1 MPEHKPIT
9 TEEIATIT
17 ARDSFKLEQAR
28 KKLGVTQTFLAA
40 CINMPPSSYNK
51 MVNHGERIPK
61 KYLEPIC
68 HVLTGI
74 YYVRQGRKVVPVKN
88 GKRDDGE
95 VSVYSE
101 VLEFLETVTDPK
113 ISVKDSLLLEKDDIL
128 ESLFIDLE
136 NRANQLIQKLKEK
149 TK

>member
-68 HVLTGI
+68 HVLTGL
-74 YYVRQGRKVVPVKN
+74 YYIRQGRKVVPVKN

-101 VLEFLETVTDPK
+101 VLEFLEKVAHPK
-113 ISVKDSLLLEKDDIL
+113 VSVKDSLLLEKDYIIEGLLNDF
-128 ESLFIDLE
+128 EDE
-136 NRANQLIQKLKEK
+136 ATQLIQKLKNK
-149 TK
+149 